1 MKPKISILGCGW
13 LGKALAYELI
23 LKGYNVKG
31 SSTSNNNFDK
41 LKLNGIT
48 PFVIDINKI
57 TDTISD
63 FLLSDILIIAIPSK
77 NISGFENLIIKIEAS
92 ELRKVIFISA
102 TSVYPNTNGEVT
114 EQTETNNTPLAYI
127 ENLFKSNSVFETTI
141 IRFGGLFGYDRK
153 PGNFVKNNKI
163 IQNPEGY
170 VNLIHRDDC
179 IRIIENIIIK
189 NTWKTILNACT
200 DSHPTRRAFYQKEAK
215 KVGKMMINFDEK
227 SENNYKIVN
236 SDKLKSLLDFEFKYA
251 ELMD

>member
-23 LKGYNVKG
+23 HKGYNVKG

-41 LKLNGIT
+41 LKLKGIT

-114 EQTETNNTPLAYI
+114 E
-127 ENLFKSNSVFETTI
+127 
-141 IRFGGLFGYDRK
+141 
-153 PGNFVKNNKI
+153 
-163 IQNPEGY
+163 
-170 VNLIHRDDC
+170 
-179 IRIIENIIIK
+179 
-189 NTWKTILNACT
+189 
-200 DSHPTRRAFYQKEAK
+200 
-215 KVGKMMINFDEK
+215 
-227 SENNYKIVN
+227 
-236 SDKLKSLLDFEFKYA
+236 
-251 ELMD
+251 

>member
-23 LKGYNVKG
+23 HKGYNVKG

-41 LKLNGIT
+41 LKLKGIT

-153 PGNFVKNNKI
+153 PGNFVKANKI

-189 NTWKTILNACT
+189 NT
-200 DSHPTRRAFYQKEAK
+200 
-215 KVGKMMINFDEK
+215 
-227 SENNYKIVN
+227 
-236 SDKLKSLLDFEFKYA
+236 
-251 ELMD
+251 